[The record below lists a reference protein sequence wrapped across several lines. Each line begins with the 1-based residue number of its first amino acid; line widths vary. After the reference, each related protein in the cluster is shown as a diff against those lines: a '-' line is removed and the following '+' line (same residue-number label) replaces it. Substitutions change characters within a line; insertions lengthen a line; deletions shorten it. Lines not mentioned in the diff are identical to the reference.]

1 MKRSLGL
8 LAVAVTVLAGCGR
21 SGNIY
26 EVPVEAVTEVAPLIE
41 PLPATVGVYYSP
53 AFRQFGGTITDYV
66 ADRRDY
72 YHFALGEPSTALFD
86 WVFPAAF
93 ETTLVVRSKPPLSGG
108 DGDLDGVIE
117 PRIKGFTLNSIS
129 YEITLY
135 APSGEVIA
143 AVPAKG
149 THVGRVFGARRANRA
164 MRSAMR
170 NASAAFLSKLP
181 EHPEIKE
188 WIAKLDADRRVERPK
203 PDPRQKTEGVLP

>member
-117 PRIKGFTLNSIS
+117 PRIKGFTLTSIS

-143 AVPAKG
+143 SLPADG
-149 THVGRVFGARRANRA
+149 TYFGQVFGARQAKHA
-164 MRSAMR
+164 MRFAMR
-170 NASAAFLSKLP
+170 DASAAFLVKLFEQP
-181 EHPEIKE
+181 QIKQ
-188 WIAKLDADRRVERPK
+188 WLADLDADRRPGWPK
-203 PDPRQKTEGVLP
+203 SDPGWQAEGDFP